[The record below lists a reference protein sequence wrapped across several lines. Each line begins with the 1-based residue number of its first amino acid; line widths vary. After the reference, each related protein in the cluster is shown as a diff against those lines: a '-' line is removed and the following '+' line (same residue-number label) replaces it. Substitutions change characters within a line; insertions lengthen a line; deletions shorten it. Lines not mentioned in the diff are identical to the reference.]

1 MVDPARG
8 RALLDRLGEELGH
21 LRRLAAYSDPE
32 ILEDDDRLAAIKYRF
47 IVAIETC
54 IDLGQ
59 HIVASESLRAPR
71 DFADVFVSLNE
82 GGFLDGK
89 VVPPL
94 QQAARFRN
102 LLVHQYMKVDER
114 RVVEVLRTRL
124 DDLDAFR
131 SSLARALVGDS

>member
-8 RALLDRLGEELGH
+8 RALLDRLGEELDH
-21 LRRLAAYSDPE
+21 LRRLAVHSDDE
-32 ILEDDDRLAAIKYRF
+32 ILADDDRLAAIKYRF

-59 HIVASESLRAPR
+59 HVIASESLRAPH

-82 GGFLDGK
+82 GGFLDAE
-89 VVPPL
+89 VVPAL

-102 LLVHQYMKVDER
+102 LLVHQYMKVDDR
-114 RVVEVLRTRL
+114 RVVEILRTRL

-131 SSLARALVGDS
+131 VSLARALAEGS